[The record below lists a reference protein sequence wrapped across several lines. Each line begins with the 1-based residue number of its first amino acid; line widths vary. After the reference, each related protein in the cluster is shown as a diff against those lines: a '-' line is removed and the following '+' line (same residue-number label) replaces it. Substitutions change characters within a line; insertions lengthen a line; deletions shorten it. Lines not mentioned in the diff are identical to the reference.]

1 MGMIARAFRNV
12 ATSAT
17 SAGDLLV
24 SPWESGRAQLPDGT
38 YHTFATEGYMGN
50 EVVYACIEELATS
63 AAEPRMRAR
72 IGDKWVLDHP
82 ILDLLAHPNPFMD
95 AFELWATVIMHLSL
109 AGNAYLLKVRSRSG
123 KLLELWAMRPD
134 RVRIVPDAD
143 KFISHYEYDPGG
155 GQPVEIPVDDVIHI
169 KKRHPLNAFY
179 GMPPLLPISGRVD
192 IDNFMRDFVKSFFKN
207 AGVPGGIL
215 NVKGTMNN
223 DLKEEIK
230 RRYNAEFGGVQNW
243 HKLLVIDGAEA
254 SFTAMTSEM
263 GTRGLVIPE
272 LNKIAESRI
281 IMAFQVPPELIG
293 AVAGMES
300 SSYAQKRAARE
311 SFWDETLAPLYKEM
325 SGPLNSAPKATNRM
339 GLTAE
344 FPGVDEVGFD
354 LSDVRA
360 LREDVDK
367 VHARV
372 RSDVM
377 SGIQTVEEA
386 RIELSMGE
394 LPAAGT
400 LLVPGNLVPTPVA
413 DLGKERPAPMMP
425 EPEPEPEETAA

>member
-1 MGMIARAFRNV
+1 
-12 ATSAT
+12 
-17 SAGDLLV
+17 
-24 SPWESGRAQLPDGT
+24 
-38 YHTFATEGYMGN
+38 
-50 EVVYACIEELATS
+50 
-63 AAEPRMRAR
+63 MRAR
-72 IGDKWVLDHP
+72 VGDQWTLEHP

-109 AGNAYLLKVRSRSG
+109 AGNAYLLKIRSRSG
-123 KLLELWAMRPD
+123 KLLELWPLRPD
-134 RVRIVPDAD
+134 RIRIVPDAV
-143 KFISHYEYDPGG
+143 KFISHYEYDAGG
-155 GQPVEIPVDDVIHI
+155 VDIPVPVEDIIHI

-215 NVKGTMNN
+215 NIKGSVSPDVK
-223 DLKEEIK
+223 DEIK
-230 RRYNAEFGGVQNW
+230 RRYNTEYGGIQNW
-243 HKLLVIDGAEA
+243 HKLLVIDGADA

-272 LNKIAESRI
+272 LNKIEEIRI

-293 AVAGMES
+293 AMSGMES

-311 SFWDETLAPLYKEM
+311 SFWDETLAPLYKEI
-325 SGPLNSAPKATNRM
+325 SGPLNSSPRTQSRM

-344 FPGVDEVGFD
+344 FPGVQEVGFD

-367 VHARV
+367 LHTRV
-372 RSDVM
+372 RLDVT
-377 SGIQTVEEA
+377 SGLRTIEEG
-386 RIELSMGE
+386 RIVLGIPDV
-394 LPAAGT
+394 PADGT
-400 LLVPGNLVPTPVA
+400 FLIPANLVPVA
-413 DLGKERPAPMMP
+413 ASEVKAGTVDLRDVRSGDEVLDGNYPLTDRNR
-425 EPEPEPEETAA
+425 